1 LRKED
6 LEKEINDIFDHRDTE
21 GIKPIE
27 EVFVMVEELVVGK
40 IERSLDRYKYEMN
53 LKAMEL

>member
-1 LRKED
+1 M
-6 LEKEINDIFDHRDTE
+6 EKEINDIFDHRDTE

-27 EVFVMVEELVVGK
+27 EVFVRVEELVVGK